1 MTVINRRNAV
11 VGWASLVGRQAR
23 DEEEG
28 EGRGAGVDSKSKRPN
43 KSAIALVVASAVGAL
58 ALAKK
63 RSGGGD
69 DIAAR
74 ALLDEQ
80 AHEYATCFAGRSS
93 RRSR

>member
-11 VGWASLVGRQAR
+11 VGWAVLSVGKRVAKKKA
-23 DEEEG
+23 
-28 EGRGAGVDSKSKRPN
+28 RGAVPGIDSETKRPN

-69 DIAAR
+69 G
-74 ALLDEQ
+74 ESPP
-80 AHEYATCFAGRSS
+80 EPS
-93 RRSR
+93 